1 MQKYQE
7 LSRDELEGLQRELL
21 GRYEDFRQKGLKLN
35 MSRGKPDGRQLDL
48 SAGILDAVNSKTS
61 CLASDGVDCRNYG
74 DFDGIPECK
83 AIICDMLGVS
93 FDEVF
98 ICGNSSLSIM
108 YDAIGKMMLHGVR
121 PGAKPWCR
129 CEKRKFLC
137 PVPGYDRHFAITECF
152 GFELIPVDMTPDGPD
167 MDTVERLVASDPD
180 IKGIWCVPKFS
191 NPQGITYSDETVRRF
206 ARMKTAANDFIIMW
220 DNAYTVH
227 DLYPENPV
235 KLLNILDECKKA
247 GEPTRVMMF
256 TSMSKI
262 SFAGAGIGAFACAP
276 EMMDRMRKLLTIQT
290 IGFDKLNML
299 RHARYFKDYNGLL
312 KHMEKQAELLRPKFR
327 TVLDT
332 LKAHLGGKGIA
343 EWIEPLG
350 GYFVSLDVMEGCA
363 KRVVQLCKDAGV
375 ALTSA
380 GATYPLG
387 NDPRDCNIRI
397 APTFP
402 PIGELEQAM
411 TLLCLAAELAAVE
424 KLLQTK

>member
-21 GRYEDFRQKGLKLN
+21 GRYEDFRQKGLRLN

-121 PGAKPWCR
+121 PGAKPWCQ

-247 GEPTRVMMF
+247 GDPTRVMMF

-299 RHARYFKDYNGLL
+299 RHARYFKDYNGLM

-332 LKAHLGGKGIA
+332 LEAHLGGKGIA